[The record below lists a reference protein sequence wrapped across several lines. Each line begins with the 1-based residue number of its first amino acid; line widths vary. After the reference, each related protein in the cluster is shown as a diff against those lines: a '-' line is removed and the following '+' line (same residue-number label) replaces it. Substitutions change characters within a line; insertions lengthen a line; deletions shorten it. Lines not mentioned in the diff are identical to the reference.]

1 MKEKI
6 IRSLQ
11 FQWTGCY
18 VGSTITWSCN
28 TWLRYPWG
36 VANFQNDLSEAEIQ
50 KRKHQSTGRSVSP
63 RFWCPELRT
72 SFAGSRGSWGHSG
85 WSRVR
90 GRLKYI
96 RPDWSS
102 QGLGSEVNFAS
113 ISWLMSLDR
122 KWYFIFVFYSHHWIE
137 LNQSLEFCH
146 NLKFGNWEHKNSFS
160 QFCHFFIFSFL
171 NRQNQLAS
179 LKTFFSI
186 QFTWPFCVRTHGSSS
201 VLVCYGA
208 RRRRP
213 VVLSFFGGH
222 QHHH

>member
-1 MKEKI
+1 MEKEVSLWYFDNTTIRMEKECKKVRIMYKYNINVKLHFETEMKETI

-11 FQWTGCY
+11 FQWSGCY
-18 VGSTITWSCN
+18 VGWTITWSCN

-63 RFWCPELRT
+63 RFWCPELLT

-85 WSRVR
+85 WLRVR

-96 RPDWSS
+96 RPDWSW
-102 QGLGSEVNFAS
+102 QGWGSEVNFAS

-137 LNQSLEFCH
+137 LNQSLKFCH
-146 NLKFGNWEHKNSFS
+146 NLKFGNWEHRTSFHNFVTFSFS
-160 QFCHFFIFSFL
+160 RFL
-171 NRQNQLAS
+171 TG
-179 LKTFFSI
+179 KTN
-186 QFTWPFCVRTHGSSS
+186 C
-201 VLVCYGA
+201 
-208 RRRRP
+208 
-213 VVLSFFGGH
+213 
-222 QHHH
+222 